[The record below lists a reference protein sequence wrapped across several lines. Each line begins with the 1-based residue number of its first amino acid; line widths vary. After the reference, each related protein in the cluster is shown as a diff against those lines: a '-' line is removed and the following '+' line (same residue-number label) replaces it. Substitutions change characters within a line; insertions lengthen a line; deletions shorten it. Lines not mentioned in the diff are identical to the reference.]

1 MSKQFFSGLS
11 QNYNEILDK
20 EEDCDIAI
28 EVGKDTNVKIF
39 HAHKIILCHRSL
51 FLRQTL
57 A

>member
-1 MSKQFFSGLS
+1 MKSWIK
-11 QNYNEILDK
+11 N
-20 EEDCDIAI
+20 DIAI
-28 EVGKDTNVKIF
+28 EVGKDTNVKLF